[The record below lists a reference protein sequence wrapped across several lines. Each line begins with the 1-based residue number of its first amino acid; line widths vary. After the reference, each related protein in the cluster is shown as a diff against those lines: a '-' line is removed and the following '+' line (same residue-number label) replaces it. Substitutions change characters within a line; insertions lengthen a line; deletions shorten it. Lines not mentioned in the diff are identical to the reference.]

1 MHSCLNCNANQLFF
15 LLLKII
21 NMMTEAVG
29 DDNEEDDQEEDEA
42 KEKGEIFLQ
51 VYCIVKLK

>member
-1 MHSCLNCNANQLFF
+1 
-15 LLLKII
+15 
-21 NMMTEAVG
+21 MMTEAVD